1 MDKLIITV
9 AGVGAE
15 TTKAAQPGLPLNAAE
30 IGASAPTS
38 SCRPRPA
45 APWA

>member
-15 TTKAAQPGLPLNAAE
+15 TTKEAQPALPVTAAE
-30 IGASAPTS
+30 IGADAAR
-38 SCRPRPA
+38 CRRQHVPPA
-45 APWA
+45 RA

>member
-15 TTKAAQPGLPLNAAE
+15 TTREAQPALPVTAAE
-30 IGASAPTS
+30 IGADAVETFLARYGS
-38 SCRPRPA
+38 RQG
-45 APWA
+45 